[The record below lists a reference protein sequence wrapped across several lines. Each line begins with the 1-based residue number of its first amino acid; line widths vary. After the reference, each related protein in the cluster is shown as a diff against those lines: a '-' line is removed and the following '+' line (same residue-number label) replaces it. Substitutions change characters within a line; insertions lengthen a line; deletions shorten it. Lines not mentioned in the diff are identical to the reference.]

1 MGVTSQG
8 FSYCLTPKLKKTT
21 LQHSVDDGVFYIYI
35 YIYIYKYFFTH
46 NLSDRT
52 RLLFGSLPRELG
64 TFIKDQSRIGWLTL
78 YLAPERIFEK
88 QVKKNH

>member
-1 MGVTSQG
+1 MT
-8 FSYCLTPKLKKTT
+8 
-21 LQHSVDDGVFYIYI
+21 VFFFFL
-35 YIYIYKYFFTH
+35 YKYFFTH

-88 QVKKNH
+88 QVKKTIDP